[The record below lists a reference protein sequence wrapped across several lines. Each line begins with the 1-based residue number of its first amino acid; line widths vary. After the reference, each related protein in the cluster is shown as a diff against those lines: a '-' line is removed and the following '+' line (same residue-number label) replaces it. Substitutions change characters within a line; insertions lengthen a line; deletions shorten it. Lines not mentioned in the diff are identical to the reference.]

1 MKHKHKPQN
10 SEFWARAKAVCDG
23 AFAIVLTLLAIE
35 IKVPQLKPGHSLGAA
50 ILHELPVL
58 AAFGIAGFAV
68 WALWNANREVMELRI
83 RVNRWV
89 HAHLCIHL
97 LGSSLIP
104 WTVGIH
110 AVHGFTP
117 TSLTVAAIVFTIA
130 AYPLVLLRRMA
141 RS

>member
-23 AFAIVLTLLAIE
+23 AFAIILTLLAIE
-35 IKVPQLKPGHSLGAA
+35 IKVPQLKHGHSLGAA

-58 AAFGIAGFAV
+58 LAFAIAGFAV

-83 RVNRWV
+83 KVTKKV
-89 HAHLCIHL
+89 HAFLCAHL
-97 LGSSLIP
+97 LGTSLIP

-110 AVHGFTP
+110 AIHGFGG
-117 TSLTVAAIVFTIA
+117 TSAIVAAVVFTIA

-141 RS
+141 R